1 MEVAALGASSRQE
14 RLDIP
19 RRTSVWRRL
28 AHRSRLT
35 RAVRLQ
41 DKGNVPGAYVA
52 PRFFSAPSPG
62 ISA

>member
-35 RAVRLQ
+35 RGVLSLDELGYLEGRLTSNR
-41 DKGNVPGAYVA
+41 KAA
-52 PRFFSAPSPG
+52 T
-62 ISA
+62 